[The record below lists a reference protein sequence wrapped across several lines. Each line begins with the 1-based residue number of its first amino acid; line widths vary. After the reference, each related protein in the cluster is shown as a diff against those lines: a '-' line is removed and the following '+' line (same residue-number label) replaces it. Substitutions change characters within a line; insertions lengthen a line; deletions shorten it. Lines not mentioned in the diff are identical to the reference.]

1 MTELKNYK
9 MFIGGEWLDSDS
21 KKTFETLNPENNKP
35 WAKVPEASA
44 SDVDKAVKAAHKAF
58 EGEWPKLLPRDR
70 AKYLRAIGNKLREN
84 AELLGRIE
92 TIDTGKL
99 FRETNK
105 QAIYIAEYYDY
116 YAGLADKV
124 EGTVLPID
132 KPNIQAITTRIPI
145 GVVAAIVPW
154 NSQMF
159 LTATKLAPALA
170 MGNTVVIKSSELAPV
185 VMFEFAKLI
194 EETGIPKGVVNVI
207 TGFGDPCGKALTTHN
222 LIEKV
227 AFTGGPE
234 TARHIIRNSAENLSE
249 VSLELGGKSPVA
261 VFDDAK
267 QENAI
272 NGITAGIFGASGQSC
287 IAGSRLYLQKNIYDE
302 FLDKLISRAERI
314 KIGAPMDPETEMGP
328 LSNFKQLEVIEKN
341 IKLTVEQGGKIRCGG
356 ERHSFSNVG
365 YYFPPTI
372 IECDNH
378 NLPAAEN
385 ELFGPVL
392 SVMKFDTEE
401 EVITK
406 MNDNQYGL
414 SSGVYTSDFAKGL
427 RVSKAI
433 RAGITFV
440 NTYRLISP
448 LAPFG
453 GIKDSGYGKEA
464 GLESIK
470 DGWFHSGDLAVI
482 YPDGYIKVKDR
493 SKDIIISGG
502 ENISSIEIENTLS
515 KHPAVSI
522 VAVVAKP
529 DEKWGEVPCAFVEKV
544 ADKETN
550 EKELIDFC
558 RETLAGFKIP
568 KKIDFCE
575 LPKTSTGK
583 IQKFE
588 LRKRAKELS

>member
-1 MTELKNYK
+1 MPELKKYK
-9 MFIGGEWLDSDS
+9 MFINGEWVNSDT

-35 WAKVPEASA
+35 WAVVPEASA
-44 SDVDKAVKAAHKAF
+44 SDVDRAVKAAQNAF
-58 EGEWPKLLPRDR
+58 EGEWPKLLPKER
-70 AKYLRAIGNKLREN
+70 ARYLRMIGDKLREN
-84 AELLGRIE
+84 AEHLGKIE

-99 FRETNK
+99 YRETYK
-105 QAIYIAEYYDY
+105 QANYIAEYYDY

-145 GVVAAIVPW
+145 GVIAAIVPW

-170 MGNTVVIKSSELAPV
+170 MGNTVVIKCSELAPAT
-185 VMFEFAKLI
+185 MFEFAKLI
-194 EETGIPKGVVNVI
+194 QETGIPKGVVNVI
-207 TGFGDPCGKALTTHN
+207 SGFGEPCGKALTSHN
-222 LIEKV
+222 LVEKI

-261 VFDDAK
+261 VFNDAN

-287 IAGSRLYLQKNIYDE
+287 IAGSRLYLQEEIYDE
-302 FLDKLISRAERI
+302 FLDKLSKRAEKI

-328 LSNFKQLEVIEKN
+328 ISNYKQLEVIEKN
-341 IKLTVEQGGKIRCGG
+341 IKLTLEQGGRLKCGG
-356 ERHSFSNVG
+356 QRHSFSNEG
-365 YYFPPTI
+365 YYFPATI

-378 NLPAAEN
+378 NLPVAEN

-392 SVMKFDTEE
+392 SVMKFKTED
-401 EVITK
+401 EVVSK

-414 SSGVYTSDFAKGL
+414 SSGVYTSDLARGM

-448 LAPFG
+448 TAPFG

-470 DGWFHSGDLAVI
+470 DYTRVKTTWFYTSDEPTLD
-482 YPDGYIKVKDR
+482 PF
-493 SKDIIISGG
+493 
-502 ENISSIEIENTLS
+502 SI
-515 KHPAVSI
+515 
-522 VAVVAKP
+522 
-529 DEKWGEVPCAFVEKV
+529 
-544 ADKETN
+544 
-550 EKELIDFC
+550 
-558 RETLAGFKIP
+558 R
-568 KKIDFCE
+568 
-575 LPKTSTGK
+575 
-583 IQKFE
+583 
-588 LRKRAKELS
+588 

>member
-1 MTELKNYK
+1 MPELKKYK
-9 MFIGGEWLDSDS
+9 MFINGEWVNSDTE
-21 KKTFETLNPENNKP
+21 KTFETLNPENNKP
-35 WAKVPEASA
+35 WAVVPEASA
-44 SDVDKAVKAAHKAF
+44 SDVDRAVKAAQNAF
-58 EGEWPKLLPRDR
+58 EGKWPKLLPKER
-70 AKYLRAIGNKLREN
+70 ARYLRMIGDKLREN
-84 AELLGRIE
+84 AEHLGKIE

-99 FRETNK
+99 YRETYK
-105 QAIYIAEYYDY
+105 QANYIAEYYDY

-124 EGTVLPID
+124 EGSVLPID

-145 GVVAAIVPW
+145 GVIAAIVPW

-170 MGNTVVIKSSELAPV
+170 MGNTVVIKCSELAPAT
-185 VMFEFAKLI
+185 MFEFAKLI
-194 EETGIPKGVVNVI
+194 QETGIPKGVVNVI
-207 TGFGDPCGKALTTHN
+207 SGFGEPCGKALTSHN
-222 LIEKV
+222 LVEKI

-261 VFDDAK
+261 VFNDAN

-287 IAGSRLYLQKNIYDE
+287 IAGSRLYLQEEIYDE
-302 FLDKLISRAERI
+302 FLNKLSKRAEKI

-328 LSNFKQLEVIEKN
+328 ISNYKQLEVIEKN
-341 IKLTVEQGGKIRCGG
+341 IKLTLEQGGRLKCGG
-356 ERHSFSNVG
+356 QRHSFSNEG
-365 YYFPPTI
+365 YYFPATI

-378 NLPAAEN
+378 NLPVAEN

-392 SVMKFDTEE
+392 SVMKFKTED
-401 EVITK
+401 EVVSK

-414 SSGVYTSDFAKGL
+414 SSGVYTSDLARGM

-448 LAPFG
+448 TAPFG

-470 DGWFHSGDLAVI
+470 DYTRVKTTWFYTSDEPTLD
-482 YPDGYIKVKDR
+482 PF
-493 SKDIIISGG
+493 
-502 ENISSIEIENTLS
+502 SI
-515 KHPAVSI
+515 
-522 VAVVAKP
+522 
-529 DEKWGEVPCAFVEKV
+529 
-544 ADKETN
+544 
-550 EKELIDFC
+550 
-558 RETLAGFKIP
+558 R
-568 KKIDFCE
+568 
-575 LPKTSTGK
+575 
-583 IQKFE
+583 
-588 LRKRAKELS
+588 

>member
-1 MTELKNYK
+1 MRKLKQYK
-9 MFIGGEWLDSDS
+9 MFINGEWVDSES
-21 KKTFETLNPENNKP
+21 KRTFETLNPEHNEP
-35 WAKVPEASA
+35 WAVVPEASA
-44 SDVDKAVKAAHKAF
+44 KDVDNAVKAAQKAF
-58 EGEWPKLLPRDR
+58 EGEWPKLLPRER
-70 AKYLRAIGNKLREN
+70 AKYLRAIGNQLREN
-84 AELLGRIE
+84 AEMLGEIE

-99 FRETNK
+99 YRETYK
-105 QAIYIAEYYDY
+105 QANYIAEYYDY

-145 GVVAAIVPW
+145 GVIAAIVPW

-170 MGNTVVIKSSELAPV
+170 MGNTVVIKCSELAPAT
-185 VMFEFAKLI
+185 MFEFAKLI
-194 EETGIPKGVVNVI
+194 QETGIPKGVVNVI
-207 TGFGDPCGKALTTHN
+207 SGFGEPCGKALTSHN
-222 LIEKV
+222 IVEKI
-227 AFTGGPE
+227 AFTGGPD

-261 VFDDAK
+261 VFNDAN

-287 IAGSRLYLQKNIYDE
+287 IAGSRLYLQEEIYDE
-302 FLDKLISRAERI
+302 FLDKLSKRAEKI

-328 LSNFKQLEVIEKN
+328 ISNYKQLEVIEKN
-341 IKLTVEQGGKIRCGG
+341 IKLTLEQGGRLKCGG
-356 ERHSFSNVG
+356 QRHSFSNEG
-365 YYFPPTI
+365 YYFPATI

-378 NLPAAEN
+378 NLPVAEN

-392 SVMKFDTEE
+392 SVMKFKTED
-401 EVITK
+401 EVVSK

-414 SSGVYTSDFAKGL
+414 SSGVYTSDLARGM

-448 LAPFG
+448 TAPFG

-470 DGWFHSGDLAVI
+470 DYTRVKTTWFYTSDEPTLD
-482 YPDGYIKVKDR
+482 PF
-493 SKDIIISGG
+493 
-502 ENISSIEIENTLS
+502 SI
-515 KHPAVSI
+515 
-522 VAVVAKP
+522 
-529 DEKWGEVPCAFVEKV
+529 
-544 ADKETN
+544 
-550 EKELIDFC
+550 
-558 RETLAGFKIP
+558 R
-568 KKIDFCE
+568 
-575 LPKTSTGK
+575 
-583 IQKFE
+583 
-588 LRKRAKELS
+588 